1 MFDDH
6 WRICCR
12 SQDSARKGPSI
23 HHISEDQENSRKIIK
38 NYIFPEDSGSQ
49 KEEARG
55 AGGKLTHRGR
65 GLTPGRADPV

>member
-12 SQDSARKGPSI
+12 SQDSARKRTIKAPYF
-23 HHISEDQENSRKIIK
+23 EDQENSRKISK
-38 NYIFPEDSGSQ
+38 NYIFLEDSESQ

-55 AGGKLTHRGR
+55 ARR
-65 GLTPGRADPV
+65 